1 MFRWKVLPALGLVL
15 LLAVPQPGRA
25 CSLCG
30 AALQQAPTIRAE
42 AALPSA
48 RIVVIGTVHN
58 PRGVTTSELHI
69 SQVLRKDPFLGDKKV
84 IDLKRYQP
92 ADEKNPPRFLVFC
105 DVFKDQFDPFRGI
118 PVRSDAGAEYARNV
132 LALDPKDTVGNLAFY
147 FRYLEH
153 ADAEV
158 ARDAFTEFAKAGD
171 REIGLAAGRFD
182 GARLR
187 GWLKDERTPAE
198 HLSVYALLLGL
209 CGGEDDASYLQSLL
223 NDTSD
228 RTVKAYDGILG
239 GFMRL
244 RPREGWE
251 VALNTLRDERKPALV
266 RLAVIR
272 TLRFWHGWQP
282 RESRDNILRCLAV
295 VLGQSD
301 WADIAIEDLRRWQM
315 WDLTRDVLGLYG
327 KKGYD
332 APLMQQAI
340 IRYALACNDAACRS
354 FLDVRRRAEPEVV
367 RDVEEQLR
375 LEK

>member
-1 MFRWKVLPALGLVL
+1 MLRRKVWTVLGLAL
-15 LLAVPQPGRA
+15 LLAVPRPGSA

-42 AALPSA
+42 AALPTA
-48 RIVVIGTVHN
+48 RVVVIGTVHN
-58 PRGVTTSELHI
+58 PRGTTTSELHI
-69 SQVLRKDPFLGDKKV
+69 TSVLRNDPFLGDKKV
-84 IDLKRYQP
+84 ISLNRYQP

-105 DVFKDQFDPFRGI
+105 DVFNDKFDPFRGV
-118 PVRSDAGAEYARNV
+118 PVRSDAAMEYARKV
-132 LALDPKDTVGNLAFY
+132 LALDPKDTAANLAFY

-153 ADAEV
+153 PDAEI
-158 ARDAFTEFAKAGD
+158 ARDAFIEFAKAGD
-171 REIGLAAGRFD
+171 RDIGLAAGRFD
-182 GARLR
+182 PNRLR
-187 GWLKDERTPAE
+187 SWLKDPKTPAE

-209 CGGEDDASYLQSLL
+209 CGSEEDASFLQSLL
-223 NDTSD
+223 GDTSD

-251 VALNTLRDERKPALV
+251 LALNTLRDERKPVLV
-266 RLAVIR
+266 RLAAVR

-282 RESRDNILRCLAV
+282 RESHDNLLRCLTV
-295 VLGQSD
+295 MLGQSD
-301 WADIAIEDLRRWQM
+301 LADLAVEDLRRWQM

-340 IRYALACNDAACRS
+340 LRYALTCNDAACRA
-354 FLDVRRRAEPEVV
+354 FLNERRRAEPEVV
-367 RDVEEQLR
+367 RDVEEQMR
-375 LEK
+375 LDK